1 MSRAVNC
8 TRADRITQPPQPE
21 WSTAMPRPRSETS
34 ESAASER
41 NNAANDLALLADL
54 EKKVLWLA
62 SWTIHN
68 ANHIRESVDGLKVG
82 GHQASSASLATI
94 MTALYLRILRPQDRV
109 AVKPHAS
116 PIFHAIQYLLG
127 RQTRDKL
134 EAFRG
139 YKGAQSYP
147 SRTKDADDVDF
158 STGSVGL
165 GVAQTLFSSLVQ
177 DYVRAHGWGLA
188 RPEGRMIA
196 LVGDAELDEGNIF
209 EAILEG
215 WKQGLRNCWW
225 IIDYNRQSLDAVVRE
240 GLWERYEALFRNFG
254 WDVVIVKYG
263 SLQQAAFR
271 EPGGEA
277 LRRWIDNCPN
287 QLYSALVFQG
297 GAAWR
302 KRLLDDLGDQGPV
315 TRLIEA
321 RSDDELG
328 RLMNNLG
335 GHDLPALL
343 EAFGKVDHDRPTC
356 FICYTVKGFGLPMA
370 GHKDNHAGLMTEKQ
384 METFCAAMGIR
395 PGHEW
400 DMFEGLTQPAGD
412 LQAFLDRVPFAAE
425 ATRRRHAQALDV
437 PATLDVTIQ
446 PVMST
451 QNGFGAL
458 LNEIGRAA
466 MPFAE
471 RIVTASPDVTVSTN
485 LGPWVNRRGLFAKSA
500 LADTFKS
507 ERIPSTFNW
516 EFSPKGQHIEL
527 GIAEMN
533 LFILLSALGLSHS
546 INGERLL
553 PIGTLYDPFIARGL
567 DALNYACYQDARFI
581 LVATPSGITLA
592 PEGGAH
598 QSIAQPL
605 IGMAQDGLASFEP
618 AFVDE
623 LAVVL
628 AWALAYIQKEGA
640 DEASE
645 RNWLRDETGGSVYLR
660 LSTRPLEQP
669 KRALTSEL
677 RQSIID
683 GAYWLRRPGPNC
695 QVVVAYTGAV
705 APEATQAVG
714 LMAED
719 RRDVGLLAVTS
730 ADRLNAGWTA
740 AQRARERGLVHARSH
755 VERLLDEVPAQA
767 GIVTVLDG
775 HPATLAWLGAVAGHR
790 VRPLGVEHFG
800 QTGSLPD
807 LYRHYGIDAN
817 AVVAAAAA
825 LTPGRPIRHLKAL
838 P

>member
-1 MSRAVNC
+1 MP
-8 TRADRITQPPQPE
+8 TQ
-21 WSTAMPRPRSETS
+21 RSIKP
-34 ESAASER
+34 ESAGSGR
-41 NNAANDLALLADL
+41 NGGANDLALLAEL
-54 EKKVLWLA
+54 EKKILWLA

-94 MTALYLRILRPQDRV
+94 MTALYFQILRPQDRV

-127 RQTRDKL
+127 HQTRDKL

-177 DYVRAHGWGLA
+177 DYVRAHGWA
-188 RPEGRMIA
+188 RERPEGRMVA
-196 LVGDAELDEGNIF
+196 LIGDAELDEGNIF
-209 EAILEG
+209 EAVLEG

-225 IIDYNRQSLDAVVRE
+225 VIDYNRQSLDAVVRE

-277 LRRWIDNCPN
+277 LRQWIDRCPN

-321 RSDDELG
+321 RSDDQLA

-343 EAFGKVDHDRPTC
+343 DAFGKVDHDRPTC

-384 METFCAAMGIR
+384 MEAFSAAMSIR

-400 DMFEGLTQPAGD
+400 DKFEGLGRPAPE

-425 ATRRRHAQALDV
+425 GARRRQAPAIEV
-437 PATLDVTIQ
+437 PATLDITIQ

-466 MPFAE
+466 TPFAE
-471 RIVTASPDVTVSTN
+471 RIVTTSPDVTVSTN
-485 LGPWVNRRGLFAKSA
+485 LGPWVNRRGLFARSA

-623 LAVVL
+623 LSVVL
-628 AWALAYIQKEGA
+628 AWALAYIQKDGA
-640 DEASE
+640 GEASE

-669 KRALTSEL
+669 KRELTPEL
-677 RQSIID
+677 RQAIID

-740 AQRARERGLVHARSH
+740 AHRARERGLVHARSH

>member
-1 MSRAVNC
+1 V
-8 TRADRITQPPQPE
+8 
-21 WSTAMPRPRSETS
+21 
-34 ESAASER
+34 
-41 NNAANDLALLADL
+41 
-54 EKKVLWLA
+54 
-62 SWTIHN
+62 
-68 ANHIRESVDGLKVG
+68 KVG

-94 MTALYLRILRPQDRV
+94 MTALYFRALRPQDRV

-116 PIFHAIQYLLG
+116 PIYHAIQYLLG
-127 RQTRDKL
+127 RQSRQKL
-134 EAFRG
+134 EDFRG

-147 SRTKDADDVDF
+147 SRSKDADDVDF

-177 DYVRAHGWGLA
+177 DYVRAHGWGLQ

-225 IIDYNRQSLDAVVRE
+225 IIDYNRQSLDAVIRE
-240 GLWERYEALFRNFG
+240 GLWARYEALFKAFG
-254 WDVVIVKYG
+254 WDVVILKYG
-263 SLQQAAFR
+263 ALLQQAFR
-271 EPGGEA
+271 ERGGER
-277 LRRWIDNCPN
+277 LRQWIDSCPN

-302 KRLLDDLGDQGPV
+302 KRLLDEIGDQGDV
-315 TRLIEA
+315 TQLIEA
-321 RSDDELG
+321 RSDEELA
-328 RLMNNLG
+328 RLMTNLA
-335 GHDLPALL
+335 GHDLPSLI
-343 EAFGKVDHDRPTC
+343 EAFGKVDHDRPIC
-356 FICYTVKGFGLPMA
+356 FICYTIKGFGLPFA
-370 GHKDNHAGLMTEKQ
+370 GHKDNHAGLMTPAQTESLR
-384 METFCAAMGIR
+384 AAMNIR

-400 DMFEGLTQPAGD
+400 DKFEGLAVAPPE
-412 LQAFLDRVPFAAE
+412 LERFLERVPFAAG
-425 ATRRRHAQALDV
+425 ARQHAAARIEV
-437 PATLDVTIQ
+437 PAQLPVTIQ

-451 QNGFGAL
+451 QAGFGAL
-458 LNEIGRAA
+458 LNELGREKGAI
-466 MPFAE
+466 AE
-471 RIVTASPDVTVSTN
+471 RVVTASPDVTVSTN
-485 LGPWVNRRGLFAKSA
+485 LGPWVNRRGLFAREKM
-500 LADTFKS
+500 ADTFKS

-516 EFSPKGQHIEL
+516 DFSPKGQHIEL

-533 LFILLSALGLSHS
+533 LFILLSALGLSHA
-546 INGERLL
+546 INGERLI
-553 PIGTLYDPFIARGL
+553 PIGTLYDPFIQRGL
-567 DALNYACYQDARFI
+567 DALNYACYQEARFI

-598 QSIAQPL
+598 QSIATPL
-605 IGMAQDGLASFEP
+605 IGLAQDGLAAFEP

-623 LAVVL
+623 LAAIL
-628 AWALAYIQKEGA
+628 AFAFDYIQRDAEG
-640 DEASE
+640 EASE

-660 LSTRPLEQP
+660 LSTRPIEQI
-669 KRALTSEL
+669 KRAMTGEL
-677 RQSIID
+677 RQAIVD
-683 GAYWLRRPGPNC
+683 GAYWQRPPGPNC

-705 APEATQAVG
+705 VPEAIQAVG

-755 VERLLDEVPAQA
+755 IEKLMADVPSHC

-775 HPATLAWLGAVAGHR
+775 HPATLAWLGAVRGHR
-790 VRPLGVEHFG
+790 VRALGVEHFG
-800 QTGSLPD
+800 QTGSIPE

-817 AVVAAAAA
+817 AIVAAAAA

>member
-1 MSRAVNC
+1 M
-8 TRADRITQPPQPE
+8 DMPE
-21 WSTAMPRPRSETS
+21 
-34 ESAASER
+34 AAKIGAE
-41 NNAANDLALLADL
+41 DLAALGAL

-62 SWTIHN
+62 SWTIHH
-68 ANHIRESVDGLKVG
+68 ANYVRENVDGLKVG

-94 MTALYLRILRPQDRV
+94 MTALYFHILRPQDRV

-116 PIFHAIQYLLG
+116 PIYHAIQYLLG
-127 RQTRDKL
+127 RQTRENL

-147 SRTKDADDVDF
+147 SRTKDADGVDF

-177 DYVRAHGWGLA
+177 DYVRAHGWGLD

-209 EAILEG
+209 EAMLEG

-225 IIDYNRQSLDAVVRE
+225 IIDYNRQSLDAVIRE
-240 GLWERYEALFRNFG
+240 GLWSRYEALFRAFG
-254 WDVVIVKYG
+254 WDVVILKYG
-263 SLQQAAFR
+263 ALQEAAFA
-271 EPGGEA
+271 EPGGDL
-277 LRRWIDNCPN
+277 LRQWIDQCPN

-302 KRLLDDLGDQGPV
+302 KHLLGDLGAQTP
-315 TRLIEA
+315 TAQLIER
-321 RSDDELG
+321 RSDEELS
-328 RLMNNLG
+328 RLMNNLA
-335 GHDLPALL
+335 GHDLPTLI
-343 EAFGKVDHDRPTC
+343 ESFGSIDHDRPTC
-356 FICYTVKGFGLPMA
+356 FICYTIKGFGLPFA

-384 METFCAAMGIR
+384 MDALRTALHIR
-395 PGHEW
+395 QGHEW
-400 DMFEGLTQPAGD
+400 DKFEGLTEPPQR
-412 LQAFLDRVPFAAE
+412 LQAVLDRAAAAASEQHDAATIEVPDELAI
-425 ATRRRHAQALDV
+425 
-437 PATLDVTIQ
+437 TIS

-451 QNGFGAL
+451 QAGFGAL
-458 LNEIGRAA
+458 LNEIGRQKSTL
-466 MPFAE
+466 AE
-471 RIVTASPDVTVSTN
+471 RLVTASPDVTVSTN
-485 LGPWVNRRGLFAKSA
+485 LGPWVNRRGLFAKQA

-507 ERIPSTFNW
+507 ERIPSTFHW
-516 EFSPKGQHIEL
+516 EFSPTGQHIEL

-533 LFILLSALGLSHS
+533 LFILLSALGLSHA
-546 INGERLL
+546 INGQRLL

-598 QSIAQPL
+598 QSIMQPL
-605 IGMAQDGLASFEP
+605 IGIAQDGLASFEP

-628 AWALAYIQKEGA
+628 AWGLAYIQKAGDA
-640 DEASE
+640 AQSE
-645 RNWLRDETGGSVYLR
+645 RNWLREETGGSVYLR
-660 LSTRPLEQP
+660 LSTRPIEQP
-669 KRALTSEL
+669 KRALTPDRRRE
-677 RQSIID
+677 IID

-695 QVVVAYTGAV
+695 QVVVAYAGAV
-705 APEATQAVG
+705 APEAIQAVG

-740 AQRARERGLVHARSH
+740 AQRARERGLAHARSH
-755 VERLLDEVPAQA
+755 IEQMLDEVPAHA

-790 VRPLGVEHFG
+790 VRSLGVEHFG
-800 QTGSLPD
+800 QTGSIPE

-817 AVVAAAAA
+817 AIVAAAAA
-825 LTPGRPIRHLKAL
+825 LTPGRPIRHLRAL
-838 P
+838 G

>member
-1 MSRAVNC
+1 MSA
-8 TRADRITQPPQPE
+8 
-21 WSTAMPRPRSETS
+21 STD
-34 ESAASER
+34 ASPGKGELDILREFER
-41 NNAANDLALLADL
+41 
-54 EKKVLWLA
+54 KVLWLA

-68 ANHIRESVDGLKVG
+68 ANHLRDNVDGLKIG

-94 MTALYLRILRPQDRV
+94 MTALYFRALRPQDRV

-116 PIFHAIQYLLG
+116 PIYHAIQYLLG
-127 RQTRDKL
+127 RQTRQKL
-134 EAFRG
+134 EDFRG

-147 SRTKDADDVDF
+147 SRSKDSDDVDF

-177 DYVRAHGWGLA
+177 DYVRAHGWGLE

-225 IIDYNRQSLDAVVRE
+225 IIDYNRQSLDAVIRE
-240 GLWERYEALFRNFG
+240 GLWARYEKLFAAFG
-254 WDVVIVKYG
+254 WDVVILKYG
-263 SLQQAAFR
+263 VLLEAAFR
-271 EPGGEA
+271 EPGGDA
-277 LRRWIDNCPN
+277 LRRWIDACPN

-297 GAAWR
+297 GASWR
-302 KRLLDDLGDQGPV
+302 KRLLDEIGDQGPV
-315 TRLIEA
+315 ARLIEA
-321 RSDDELG
+321 RSDEELH
-328 RLMNNLG
+328 RLMTNLA
-335 GHDLPALL
+335 GHDLPTLL
-343 EAFGKVDHDRPTC
+343 DAFGRVDHDRPIC
-356 FICYTVKGFGLPMA
+356 FIAYTIKGFGLPFA
-370 GHKDNHAGLMTEKQ
+370 GHKDNHAGLMTPAQ
-384 METFCAAMGIR
+384 MESFRAEMKIR

-400 DMFEGLTQPAGD
+400 DAFEGLSIAPAE
-412 LQAFLDRVPFAAE
+412 LQTFLDGVPFAAGG
-425 ATRRRHAQALDV
+425 RRHRTERIAV
-437 PATLDVTIQ
+437 PAELPVAIQ

-451 QNGFGAL
+451 QAGFGTL
-458 LNEIGRAA
+458 LNELGREQTEI
-466 MPFAE
+466 AE
-471 RIVTASPDVTVSTN
+471 RIVTTSPDVTVSTN
-485 LGPWVNRRGLFAKSA
+485 LGAWVNRRGLFAREK

-507 ERIPSTFNW
+507 EHIPSTFNW
-516 EFSPKGQHIEL
+516 DFSPKGQHIEL

-533 LFILLSALGLSHS
+533 LFILLSALGLSHA
-546 INGERLL
+546 INGVRLL
-553 PIGTLYDPFIARGL
+553 PIGTLYDPFIQRGL
-567 DALNYACYQDARFI
+567 DALNYACYQEARFI

-598 QSIAQPL
+598 QSIATPL
-605 IGMAQDGLASFEP
+605 IGLAQDGLAAFEP

-623 LAVVL
+623 LAVIL
-628 AWALAYIQKEGA
+628 AFAFDYIQRHAEG
-640 DEASE
+640 EASE

-660 LSTRPLEQP
+660 LSTRPIEQV
-669 KRALTSEL
+669 KRAMTPDLS
-677 RQSIID
+677 QAIVD
-683 GAYWLRRPGPNC
+683 GAYWQRPPGPNC

-705 APEATQAVG
+705 APEAIQAVG

-755 VERLLDEVPAQA
+755 IEKLLTDVPSNC
-767 GIVTVLDG
+767 GIVSVLDG
-775 HPATLAWLGAVAGHR
+775 HPATLAWLGAVHGHR

-800 QTGSLPD
+800 QTGSIPD

-817 AVVAAAAA
+817 AIVAAAAA
-825 LTPGRPIRHLKAL
+825 LTPGRPIRYLKAL